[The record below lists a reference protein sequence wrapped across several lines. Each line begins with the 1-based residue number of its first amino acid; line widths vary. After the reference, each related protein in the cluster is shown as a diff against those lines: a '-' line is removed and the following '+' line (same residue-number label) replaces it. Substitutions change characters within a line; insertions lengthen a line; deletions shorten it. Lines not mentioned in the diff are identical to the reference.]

1 MASSEG
7 ITLTQLV
14 IAVAFPTVITL
25 VGFLVSFSQNNATQW
40 RLDDTNANL
49 IQLRTQTH
57 SDLQLLTGK
66 VIELMDRR

>member
-1 MASSEG
+1 MSMDTHDG

-25 VGFLVSFSQNNATQW
+25 VGFPVSFSQNNATQR

-57 SDLQLLTGK
+57 SDLQLLAG
-66 VIELMDRR
+66 